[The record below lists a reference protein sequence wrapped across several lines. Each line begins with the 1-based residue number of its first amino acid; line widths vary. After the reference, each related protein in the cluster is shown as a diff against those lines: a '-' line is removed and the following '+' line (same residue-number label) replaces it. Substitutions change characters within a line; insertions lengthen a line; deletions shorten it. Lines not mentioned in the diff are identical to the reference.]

1 MNAGQRRQLVPRQ
14 RRDVLVVV
22 VERTVDLGRRID
34 VFVEREEKRER
45 ARGRGKSHAREEL
58 PRFENSRNVEMS
70 GNLLIEERLRDCL
83 K

>member
-1 MNAGQRRQLVPRQ
+1 MIVTQVRE
-14 RRDVLVVV
+14 VLV
-22 VERTVDLGRRID
+22 GPRID
-34 VFVEREEKRER
+34 VLVEREEKRER

>member
-1 MNAGQRRQLVPRQ
+1 
-14 RRDVLVVV
+14 VLVVV

-58 PRFENSRNVEMS
+58 PRFENSRNVKMIAPSVILPRFRNSE
-70 GNLLIEERLRDCL
+70 NVKTTALTH
-83 K
+83 